1 MTSDTILRLIN
12 VPPPQINVLS
22 HLPNSPSRPTYY
34 LYHLLLQ
41 LPEQQQQQ
49 LHKQLYSSYTSQR
62 TPVFDTCTTL
72 VHIPPP
78 VGTRQC
84 FVRRCRE
91 PSDPTMSEKSS
102 ILAVFGG
109 FCTHVPLLL
118 LCVGALC
125 VSPAS
130 ALPGNSTA
138 PPRVKVTVYY
148 ESLCPTSRSFFVNQL
163 YPTWRILSGIMEV
176 DLNAYGKATDTTTET
191 SQNNSNGDFLC
202 QCQHGP
208 QECQGNKLLTCA
220 RKYLPDEGDLVDF
233 SHCVMDQYTG
243 LTAGRPCADRLGI
256 DYTALEA
263 CVQSHEG
270 GRLLHEVGI
279 KQSTLLPRLNYVP
292 WILIDDVYTP
302 RLSLESERNL
312 KGVVCNTYQGPS
324 PAECP

>member
-176 DLNAYGKATDTTTET
+176 DLNAYGKAT
-191 SQNNSNGDFLC
+191 
-202 QCQHGP
+202 
-208 QECQGNKLLTCA
+208 
-220 RKYLPDEGDLVDF
+220 
-233 SHCVMDQYTG
+233 
-243 LTAGRPCADRLGI
+243 CADRLGI